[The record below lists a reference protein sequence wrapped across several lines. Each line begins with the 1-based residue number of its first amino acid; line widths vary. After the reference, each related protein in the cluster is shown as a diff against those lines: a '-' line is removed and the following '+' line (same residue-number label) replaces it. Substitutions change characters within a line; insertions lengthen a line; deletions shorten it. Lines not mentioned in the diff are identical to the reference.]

1 MANFREIAAK
11 TLSLSDLMAGREKM
25 TTEDLIGQTVTC
37 VEFDFATITDPKQG
51 EKTFP
56 VLIFAEYPDHY
67 YTGGTLL
74 NKMCQAWAAE
84 YDGDISAASAALSD
98 EGGVKIRFA
107 AGKTKSGNNLTNI
120 TVM

>member
-37 VEFDFATITDPKQG
+37 VEFDFATITDKG
-51 EKTFP
+51 VEKTFP
-56 VLIFAEYPDHY
+56 VLIFAEYPNHY

-74 NKMCQAWAAE
+74 NKMCAAWASE
-84 YDGDISAASAALSD
+84 YDGDISAASNALSD
-98 EGGVKIRFA
+98 EGGVKIRFSS
-107 AGKTKSGNNLTNI
+107 GKTKSGNNLTNI
-120 TVM
+120 SVL